1 MLRCYVINDDYTLPS
16 QRPHILRRKHSW
28 NTPRRISSHT
38 IHHRKEWSVGLLHS
52 RRFAFCR
59 QYLCIVIGTPTYI
72 SAGFKSQAVFV
83 GLAIRPIYLLGN
95 TIFESYAISPALD
108 SGLSLNTSG
117 LISGVYSGQAMN
129 RVYQITGTNSFGS
142 ISDSFTLEY
151 KRSVRLL
158 F

>member
-1 MLRCYVINDDYTLPS
+1 MV
-16 QRPHILRRKHSW
+16 
-28 NTPRRISSHT
+28 
-38 IHHRKEWSVGLLHS
+38 
-52 RRFAFCR
+52 
-59 QYLCIVIGTPTYI
+59 GTPTYV
-72 SAGFKSQAVFV
+72 SSGFKSLVVFV

-95 TIFESYAISPALD
+95 TIFDSYTITPALD
-108 SGLSLNTSG
+108 SGLSLNTTSG

-142 ISDSFTLEY
+142 ISESFTLEY

>member
-1 MLRCYVINDDYTLPS
+1 MV
-16 QRPHILRRKHSW
+16 
-28 NTPRRISSHT
+28 
-38 IHHRKEWSVGLLHS
+38 
-52 RRFAFCR
+52 
-59 QYLCIVIGTPTYI
+59 GTPTYV
-72 SAGFKSQAVFV
+72 STGFKSLVVFV

-95 TIFESYAISPALD
+95 TIFDSYTISPALD
-108 SGLSLNTSG
+108 SGLTLNTTSG

-151 KRSVRLL
+151 KRSVGLL